1 MSLSI
6 VFARALVG
14 IEAPSVRVETH
25 LSNGLPAFTIVGL
38 PEAAVK
44 ESRERVRSAILNS
57 GLEFPMRRVTVNLA
71 PADLPKEGGRFDLA
85 IAIGILIASGQLE
98 ARAVENAEF
107 VSELSLGGQCIGVK
121 GILTALLALPCNR
134 NAYISNENESEA
146 AMAACERVYSCR
158 TLAELVAH
166 LRDPELSEWTHVR
179 AAQAVSPADFSL
191 EHDMSHVQGQFN
203 AKHALKVAA
212 CGGHNLLFYG
222 PPGTGKSMLAS
233 RMPSIMP
240 GLTREQAIEVA
251 SIYALGSHKRS
262 EKDWFLRPF
271 RSPHHSSSA
280 AALVGGGS
288 KPKPG
293 EVSLAHQ
300 GVLFLDEL
308 PEFARHVLEVLREPI
323 EAKKVAISRAQV
335 QTSFPASFQLIAAM
349 NPCPC
354 GYAGHPKVACTDTP
368 QRINQYLAKLSG
380 PLLDRFDMHVEVPF
394 QPASITLTSKRS
406 NESSAQIR
414 EKVLVVHDLQ
424 VARQGALN
432 NDLKGDALVDVC
444 NLTEEQTLWLSDVI
458 DRLAMSGRAAHRIMR
473 VARTLADIDGEQA
486 IGEAHLS
493 QAIQYRGLTRR

>member
-6 VFARALVG
+6 VYARALVG
-14 IEAPSVRVETH
+14 VEAPSVRVETH

-85 IAIGILIASGQLE
+85 IAIGILVASGQLDNK
-98 ARAVENAEF
+98 AVELSEF
-107 VSELSLGGQCIGVK
+107 VSELSLGGQCIGVR
-121 GILTALLALPCNR
+121 GILTALLALPE
-134 NAYISNENESEA
+134 AKKVFVSAENTDEVA
-146 AMAACERVYSCR
+146 LAACERVYSCN
-158 TLAELVAH
+158 TLAGLVAH
-166 LRDPELSEWTHVR
+166 LRDPETSAWQQVA
-179 AAQAVSPADFSL
+179 AAQNMSPLNYSQ
-191 EHDMSHVQGQFN
+191 ESDMSHVQGQFG

-240 GLTREQAIEVA
+240 GLSREQAIEVA
-251 SIYALGSHKRS
+251 SIYALGSHERGVH
-262 EKDWFLRPF
+262 DWFLRPF

-293 EVSLAHQ
+293 EVSLAHH

-308 PEFARHVLEVLREPI
+308 PEFSRHVLEVLREPI

-335 QTSFPASFQLIAAM
+335 QATFPASFQLIAAM

-368 QRINQYLAKLSG
+368 QKINQYLAKLSG

-394 QPASITLTSKRS
+394 QSASITLSNKRS
-406 NESSAQIR
+406 EESSAQIR
-414 EKVLVVHDLQ
+414 DQVLAAHALQ
-424 VARQGALN
+424 IARQGSLN
-432 NDLKGDALVDVC
+432 NDLNGDALVEVC
-444 NLTEEQTLWLSDVI
+444 NLSEKQARWLSDVI

-473 VARTLADIDGEQA
+473 VARTLADIDGERT
-486 IGEAHLS
+486 IGDTHLS
-493 QAIQYRGLTRR
+493 QAVQYRGLTRQ